1 MLVNITG
8 SGEVSYVRALYLLVW
23 HFLWGNEEEKKVVVL
38 RPLLKNPWKKIEVV
52 EIPRHEEEAGVD
64 NETANRIRR
73 ELNCI
78 EENIGAS
85 TQDHSTYILSY
96 YK

>member
-1 MLVNITG
+1 MLVVAAGN
-8 SGEVSYVRALYLLVW
+8 EVSYVRTLYLLVW
-23 HFLWGNEEEKKVVVL
+23 HFLWGSNNEEVTVM
-38 RPLLKNPWKKIEVV
+38 RPLLKNPWAKIEVID
-52 EIPRHEEEAGVD
+52 IPSHEEEAGVD

-78 EENIGAS
+78 EENIEAS
-85 TQDHSTYILSY
+85 TQDHNTYILSY